1 MERYVVLPRLIPI
14 DGGQLFVYGDRG
26 VAFGNLNIS
35 QSLLSA
41 LGVDRLERA
50 RNPVARVMSVAIFD
64 REGANYTSSAQ
75 VCMDGDRGWM
85 FAINGS
91 GFYDAMQTDLPALM
105 AELEVTSLEGYV
117 VPGHSRLMARALRR
131 VGRVMRTGQGRM
143 NGHVMDWVIVR
154 AA

>member
-1 MERYVVLPRLIPI
+1 MSRFVILPRLIPI
-14 DGGQLFVYGDRG
+14 NGGQLFAYGDRG
-26 VAFGNLNIS
+26 VAFGDIVIE

-64 REGANYTSSAQ
+64 RAGINYTSSAQ

-85 FAINGS
+85 FAINGA
-91 GFYDAMQTDLPALM
+91 GFYDALQTDLPALM
-105 AELEVTSLEGYV
+105 AELEVSSLEGYV

-131 VGRVMRTGQGRM
+131 VGRIQHAGQGRM
-143 NGHVMDWVIVR
+143 NGHDMDWVVVR

>member
-1 MERYVVLPRLIPI
+1 
-14 DGGQLFVYGDRG
+14 
-26 VAFGNLNIS
+26 
-35 QSLLSA
+35 
-41 LGVDRLERA
+41 
-50 RNPVARVMSVAIFD
+50 
-64 REGANYTSSAQ
+64 
-75 VCMDGDRGWM
+75 MDGDRGWM

-91 GFYDAMQTDLPALM
+91 GFYDALQTDLPALM

-143 NGHVMDWVIVR
+143 NGHVMDWVVVR